1 MNGNSEKTQIM
12 LTRGRLAAGL
22 RAGTARHR
30 RESDCVGTDEAVAV
44 SLALSDRAR
53 IVTIA
58 AFPAAQQHGF
68 TVIAGNIPASAAYRD
83 GIRGHLIDLAGEGK
97 LVVPIAR
104 TYPLADAIEALELLR
119 TEHPGGKLV
128 LTP

>member
-1 MNGNSEKTQIM
+1 M
-12 LTRGRLAAGL
+12 
-22 RAGTARHR
+22 
-30 RESDCVGTDEAVAV
+30 
-44 SLALSDRAR
+44 
-53 IVTIA
+53 
-58 AFPAAQQHGF
+58 
-68 TVIAGNIPASAAYRD
+68 PASAAYRD
-83 GIRGHLIDLAGEGK
+83 SIRGHLIDLAGEGK